1 MPTAR
6 RGQAADGEISH
17 GRAAT
22 YEHRDGA
29 AAEVATDLFN
39 GIKEMA
45 LTNLKPSTVWT
56 LEFTQHAFQTISNVG
71 ILAAEA
77 QFSRLGEARMH
88 HVLDDISQQ
97 TPVERGDG
105 HLPAVRA
112 KGKTGRLSSSRQLAD
127 ISDECVMPAHPAVGT
142 REGYQSFWKSV
153 ITWAIAHDEVGSI
166 LPMTQTTLK
175 AITQELMMIGCATG
189 TIRNV
194 WSAIEDRHRRYGYPL
209 PLGMQGDFS
218 RMSRAVASVQGQP
231 SRLIFFIGTHHVKD
245 MLELAGLTE
254 SQTRD
259 MLMYVLGTVAC
270 FRVGEVDQLQVCDLS
285 WSHER
290 PGTPATIT
298 LWQ

>member
-105 HLPAVRA
+105 QLPAVRA

-194 WSAIEDRHRRYGYPL
+194 WSTIEDRHRRYGYPL
-209 PLGMQGDFS
+209 PLGMQ
-218 RMSRAVASVQGQP
+218 
-231 SRLIFFIGTHHVKD
+231 
-245 MLELAGLTE
+245 
-254 SQTRD
+254 
-259 MLMYVLGTVAC
+259 
-270 FRVGEVDQLQVCDLS
+270 
-285 WSHER
+285 
-290 PGTPATIT
+290 
-298 LWQ
+298 